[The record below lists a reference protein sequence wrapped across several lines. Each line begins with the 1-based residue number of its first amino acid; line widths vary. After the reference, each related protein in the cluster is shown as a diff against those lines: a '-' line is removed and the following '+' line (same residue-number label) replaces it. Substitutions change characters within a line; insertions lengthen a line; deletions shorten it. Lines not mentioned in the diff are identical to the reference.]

1 MKKIWNIAL
10 VAIAAFSVA
19 LTSCEM
25 NEVPEKSCNHSWEN
39 GACTICGETQT
50 YTLSIK
56 DAARGAQIVMVNG
69 DEVAEGEVIRVKH
82 GEDLTF
88 QLKNVISK
96 LRTDIFFFR
105 SYVDGAEVKTTHVKE
120 SENTYTIDGS
130 YITGDVVVDATARCN
145 VALRL
150 NGGSWVA
157 ESPAATVVDDV
168 ATLTDAYTVG
178 TQFSFTLCMEKDGYY
193 YAGVTDGTTTKYRG
207 FHYEIA
213 GDVEL
218 SVLWDAYID
227 ATAMSAEEVGTAMR
241 NLLASGETRITVK
254 LPAEPT
260 DEMYKALRRALIE
273 TSEVEDGSIDL
284 TIQGAKVVG
293 EEAFGYHADR
303 NNEYVSELRSITLT
317 VATIIKYSAF
327 YACDNLISFSAPNVT
342 EMEDDVFVGCE
353 NLKDVYLPNLRE
365 MGHSAFRQCYA
376 LEKITLP
383 ELTTLSVAA
392 FAACRDLKEV
402 NLPKVSRV
410 MDCALEECISL
421 ERVTFGTPI
430 VTLVDPFMRH
440 GANESDKMYIAD
452 ALRNTTL
459 VLSAEQTEMVL
470 VQEATDYRLAVWG
483 RGTNTFPFGS
493 STTFIGYEFKSI
505 IAAE

>member
-25 NEVPEKSCNHSWEN
+25 NEEPVKSCDHSWEN

-69 DEVAEGEVIRVKH
+69 NEVAEGEVIRVKH

-88 QLKNVISK
+88 QLKNVVSK
-96 LRTDIFFFR
+96 LRTEVFFFR

-120 SENTYTIDGS
+120 SENTYTIEGS
-130 YITGDVVVDATARCN
+130 YITGDVVVDATAKCN

-168 ATLTDAYTVG
+168 ATLTDAYPVG
-178 TQFSFTLCMEKDGYY
+178 TQFSFTLCLEKDGYY

-207 FHYEIA
+207 YHYEIA
-213 GDVEL
+213 GDTEL

-227 ATAMSAEEVGTAMR
+227 ATSMSAEEVGTAMR
-241 NLLASGETRITVK
+241 NLLASGETSITVN

-260 DEMYKALRRALIE
+260 DEMYKAMRRAIIE
-273 TSEVEDGSIDL
+273 TPDLEVCTIDL
-284 TIQGAKVVG
+284 TLRGAKVIGVD
-293 EEAFGYHADR
+293 AFAYHADG

-317 VATIIKYSAF
+317 DATIIKDSAF

-342 EMEDDVFVGCE
+342 EMENIVFVGCE

-365 MGHSAFRQCYA
+365 MGHGAFRQCSA

-383 ELTTLSVAA
+383 ELTTLSDSA
-392 FAACRDLKEV
+392 FGACRDLKEV
-402 NLPKVSRV
+402 NFPKVSRV
-410 MDCALEECISL
+410 MDCALRECLSL

-430 VTLVDPFMRH
+430 VILVDPFMLH
-440 GANESDKMYIAD
+440 GANEFDKMYIAD
-452 ALRNTTL
+452 ALRRTTL
-459 VLSAEQTEMVL
+459 VLSAEQTEMVMD
-470 VQEATDYRLAVWG
+470 QEATDYSPAVWG
-483 RGTNTFPFGS
+483 RGTNRFPFGS
-493 STTFIGYEFKSI
+493 SNTFIGYEFKSI
-505 IAAE
+505 LAAE

>member
-10 VAIAAFSVA
+10 VAITAFSVA

-25 NEVPEKSCNHSWEN
+25 NEEPVKSCDHSWEN
-39 GACTICGETQT
+39 GTCIICGETQT

-69 DEVAEGEVIRVKH
+69 NEVAEGEVIRVKH

-96 LRTDIFFFR
+96 LRTEVFFFK
-105 SYVDGAEVKTTHVKE
+105 SYVDGAEVKTTRVKE
-120 SENTYTIDGS
+120 SENTYTIEGS

-150 NGGSWVA
+150 NGGSWIA

-168 ATLTDAYTVG
+168 ATLTDGYTVG
-178 TQFSFTLCMEKDGYY
+178 TEFNFTFCLEKDGYY

-207 FHYEIA
+207 YHYVIA

-227 ATAMSAEEVGTAMR
+227 ATAMSAEELGTAMR
-241 NLLASGETRITVK
+241 EMLASGITKITVN
-254 LPAEPT
+254 LVEEPT
-260 DEMYKALRRALIE
+260 DEMYKAMRRALIE

-284 TIQGAKVVG
+284 IIQGAKVVG
-293 EEAFGYHADR
+293 EDAFGYHADG

-317 VATIIKYSAF
+317 DATIIKDSAF
-327 YACDNLISFSAPNVT
+327 YGCDNLISFSAPNVT
-342 EMEDDVFVGCE
+342 EMGDIVFVVCE
-353 NLKDVYLPNLRE
+353 NIKDVYLPNLRE
-365 MGHSAFRQCYA
+365 MGRGVFSQCST
-376 LEKITLP
+376 LEKIALP
-383 ELTTLSVAA
+383 ELTTLSESA
-392 FAACRDLKEV
+392 FGLCRGLKEV

-410 MDCALEECISL
+410 MDCALAECLSL
-421 ERVTFGTPI
+421 ERVNFGTPI
-430 VTLVDPFMRH
+430 VTLVDPFMRL
-440 GANESDKMYIAD
+440 GADESEMMHIAD
-452 ALRNTTL
+452 ALRRTTL
-459 VLSAEQTEMVL
+459 VLSAEQKEMVL
-470 VQEATDYRLAVWG
+470 VATNDHNLSEWVASS
-483 RGTNTFPFGS
+483 TSFPFGS
-493 STTFIGYEFKSI
+493 SRTFIGYEFKSI
-505 IAAE
+505 TAAE